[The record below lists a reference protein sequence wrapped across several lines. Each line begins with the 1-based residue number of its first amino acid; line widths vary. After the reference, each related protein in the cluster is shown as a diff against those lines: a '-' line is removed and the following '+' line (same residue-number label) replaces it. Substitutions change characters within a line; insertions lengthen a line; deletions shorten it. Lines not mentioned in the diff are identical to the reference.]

1 MPTRLSAAVVAC
13 ARRDIAGGHATIHEY
28 AERLGVTWGTVA
40 NAVYGYTW
48 RSVTDPP
55 PLDPPP
61 AGPEDRPQPSYARLT
76 VAIVAAMRREYRA
89 GTVSHGALARRH
101 GVAEATVR
109 NAVLG
114 YTWRHVRE
122 APVERADEGGYTV
135 LSEKDE
141 REIIRRR
148 GKGETFRDIARAL
161 GRDVAVIYR
170 AHQRLSRAGRAARE

>member
-1 MPTRLSAAVVAC
+1 MPTRLSAAVVAS
-13 ARRDIAGGHATIHEY
+13 ARRDIAAGHATIHEY

-61 AGPEDRPQPSYARLT
+61 PGPEDRPEPSYARLT

-89 GTVSHGALARRH
+89 GTVSHGALAQRH

-122 APVERADEGGYTV
+122 APVEPADEGGYTV
-135 LSEKDE
+135 LSEADE

-148 GKGETFRDIARAL
+148 GKGETFRHIALAL
-161 GRDVAVIYR
+161 GRDVGVIHR
-170 AHQRLSRAGRAARE
+170 AHQRLSQGAQA